1 MNYFTG
7 REALVVREDT
17 GSLTGRTS
25 WPGLEATWICA
36 KVDMSR
42 VGWEG
47 RWAGEVWLVQG
58 RGSGGME
65 GRWAGEVEWTGCQN
79 SLGVGGGGT

>member
-47 RWAGEVWLVQG
+47 RGGEVGEWKGGGQG
-58 RGSGGME
+58 R
-65 GRWAGEVEWTGCQN
+65 
-79 SLGVGGGGT
+79 